1 MGYKTY
7 KYEDQKEL
15 KFEAKNKEAF
25 SKKAE
30 VTKYKADQV
39 KKKMPRIIV
48 YEVTECEDP
57 DSFRTEFLR
66 SNDNVKDMVDYFE
79 LLKAVTVLRKDRNF
93 ANVVLEVSPQL
104 HQSILLNSHVKLDFL
119 MKHCED
125 YLFLIKC
132 SKFCHYGHIATQC
145 RGELPE
151 LCKKFNLVDV
161 EIKFTE
167 RNYQTVESF
176 RKLMEGFK
184 CIDDANTE

>member
-1 MGYKTY
+1 M
-7 KYEDQKEL
+7 
-15 KFEAKNKEAF
+15 
-25 SKKAE
+25 
-30 VTKYKADQV
+30 TKYKADQV

-48 YEVTECEDP
+48 YDVTECEDP

-104 HQSILLNSHVKLDFL
+104 QQSILLNSHVKLDFL

-132 SKFCHYGHIATQC
+132 SKFCHYGHIATEC
-145 RGELPE
+145 RGMH
-151 LCKKFNLVDV
+151 CC
-161 EIKFTE
+161 
-167 RNYQTVESF
+167 SF
-176 RKLMEGFK
+176 RLGNYSF
-184 CIDDANTE
+184 DDFPKSFSDRPSCSCHHSKTNGSPHASYEN